1 MARQQTRAPASSQ
14 PRGLTPEAL
23 RAREFALRVL
33 RDPGYADFLEVLEL
47 DLFQQWRAL
56 NGDAADQVL
65 ELCAGLRVFT
75 AKLQEL
81 ANTPRGKT

>member
-1 MARQQTRAPASSQ
+1 
-14 PRGLTPEAL
+14 LTPEQL

-33 RDPGYADFLEVLEL
+33 RDPGYTDFLEVLEL

-56 NGDAADQVL
+56 NGNDADQVR
-65 ELCAGLRVFT
+65 ELREGLRVFT

-81 ANTPRGKT
+81 ANIPKG

>member
-1 MARQQTRAPASSQ
+1 MATRKPAPEPSQ
-14 PRGLTPEAL
+14 PRGLTPEQL

-33 RDPGYADFLEVLEL
+33 HDPGYADFLEVLEL

-56 NGDAADQVL
+56 NGDDADQVR
-65 ELCAGLRVFT
+65 ELREGLRVFT

-81 ANTPRGKT
+81 ANIPKG